1 MHWLLFLI
9 VRNKISNR
17 LLESDVRKKL
27 KSFVNKALS
36 TSSFKHHKCSASSLS

>member
-27 KSFVNKALS
+27 KSFVNNGLS
-36 TSSFKHHKCSASSLS
+36 TSFF